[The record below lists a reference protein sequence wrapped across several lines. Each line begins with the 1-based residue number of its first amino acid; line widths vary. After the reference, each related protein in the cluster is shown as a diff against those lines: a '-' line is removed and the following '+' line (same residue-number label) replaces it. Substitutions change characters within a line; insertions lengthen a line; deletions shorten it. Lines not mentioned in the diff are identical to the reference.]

1 MYDLAKVLG
10 TLVGLVL
17 GTVVMA
23 TIFALIV
30 GVPLML
36 LWDAVMPALFGL
48 KTITLLQS
56 MGLILITHILIP
68 SKSSSNDE
76 K

>member
-1 MYDLAKVLG
+1 MDSLVKVVGALIGLSLG
-10 TLVGLVL
+10 A
-17 GTVVMA
+17 VVFA
-23 TIFALIV
+23 VIFALVV

-36 LWDAVMPALFGL
+36 LWDAVMPALFGS

-56 MGLILITHILIP
+56 MGLVLITHILIP
-68 SKSSSNDE
+68 SRSTNE